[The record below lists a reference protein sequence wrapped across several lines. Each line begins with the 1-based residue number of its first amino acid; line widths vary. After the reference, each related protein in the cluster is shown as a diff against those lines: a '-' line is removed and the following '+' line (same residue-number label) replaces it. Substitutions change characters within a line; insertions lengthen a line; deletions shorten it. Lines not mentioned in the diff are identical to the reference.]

1 MLSNLNLEKANK
13 FFKRGIYP
21 YFYLSLVSNARRK
34 YKKAIQTCEKAVKID
49 RWDENNWAFLG
60 IYYSKIQKFEK
71 AEKAIKMALALNPYS
86 ISVKLHLAYIKNK
99 RGLPEEAI
107 MICKDVLEKIP
118 NHLMGHLYEG
128 YAYFDKEDFEN
139 ALDAFK
145 KVLEINPNADNAKL
159 YLAKICFQQKMYN
172 EALEVV
178 TGRFNPYSRDFFE
191 LVVEILNEAYL

>member
-1 MLSNLNLEKANK
+1 
-13 FFKRGIYP
+13 
-21 YFYLSLVSNARRK
+21 
-34 YKKAIQTCEKAVKID
+34 
-49 RWDENNWAFLG
+49 
-60 IYYSKIQKFEK
+60 
-71 AEKAIKMALALNPYS
+71 
-86 ISVKLHLAYIKNK
+86 
-99 RGLPEEAI
+99 
-107 MICKDVLEKIP
+107 
-118 NHLMGHLYEG
+118 MGHLYEG

-145 KVLEINPNADNAKL
+145 KVLEINPNSDNAKL